1 VPTIVSAIYRNTDIV
16 APTMPKSTGS
26 QRPMATAVFHIL
38 IALADQPRHGYGIML
53 DVADRTSGKVKL
65 SPGTLYGS
73 IKQLLE
79 DGLIEELTSRAV
91 KDADERRRYYRLTRE
106 GREAARAEMA
116 RMATLLGHARVTS
129 LKPERG

>member
-1 VPTIVSAIYRNTDIV
+1 
-16 APTMPKSTGS
+16 MPKSTGS